1 MIYRYSEAKKRNVG
15 DNMQITDLYPV
26 KNMPMDF
33 VIGELNGFNGTF
45 CNTKNNKYYF
55 ILEGFAKVK
64 IGEEVNVVNKGDFV
78 EIPINMPHSIEG
90 NVKFAIMCTPSFDI
104 ESEKVL

>member
-26 KNMPMDF
+26 KNMQMDF
-33 VIGELNGFNGTF
+33 VIGELNGFRGTF

>member
-33 VIGELNGFNGTF
+33 VIGELNGFHGTF

-55 ILEGFAKVK
+55 ILEGTAKVK
-64 IGEEVNVVNKGDFV
+64 IGEKVNVVNKKMQV
-78 EIPINMPHSIEG
+78 IRRKNRI
-90 NVKFAIMCTPSFDI
+90 
-104 ESEKVL
+104 

>member
-33 VIGELNGFNGTF
+33 VIGELNGFHGTF

-55 ILEGFAKVK
+55 ILEEMEDLATTELTYDDGKFEIRNKKGRLFGEK
-64 IGEEVNVVNKGDFV
+64 I
-78 EIPINMPHSIEG
+78 
-90 NVKFAIMCTPSFDI
+90 
-104 ESEKVL
+104 

>member
-33 VIGELNGFNGTF
+33 VIGELNGFHGTF

-55 ILEGFAKVK
+55 ILEGSAKVK
-64 IGEEVNVVNKGDFV
+64 IGEKVNVVNKGDFV

-90 NVKFAIMCTPSFDI
+90 NVKFAIMCTLSFDI

>member
-1 MIYRYSEAKKRNVG
+1 MIYRYSEVKKRNVG

-33 VIGELNGFNGTF
+33 VIGELNGFHGTF

-64 IGEEVNVVNKGDFV
+64 IEEEVNVVNKGDFV

-90 NVKFAIMCTPSFDI
+90 NVKYAIMCTPSFDI

>member
-33 VIGELNGFNGTF
+33 VIGELNGFHGTF

-64 IGEEVNVVNKGDFV
+64 IEEEVNVVNKGDFV

-90 NVKFAIMCTPSFDI
+90 NVKYAIMCTPSFDI

>member
-33 VIGELNGFNGTF
+33 VIGELNGFHGTF

-64 IGEEVNVVNKGDFV
+64 IEEEVNVVNKGDFV
-78 EIPINMPHSIEG
+78 EISARPLLSS
-90 NVKFAIMCTPSFDI
+90 CR
-104 ESEKVL
+104 